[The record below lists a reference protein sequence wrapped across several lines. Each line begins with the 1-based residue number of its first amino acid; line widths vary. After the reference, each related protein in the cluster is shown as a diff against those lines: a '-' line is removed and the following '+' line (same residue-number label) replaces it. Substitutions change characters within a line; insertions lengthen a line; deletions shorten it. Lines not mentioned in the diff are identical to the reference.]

1 VQGVCNS
8 WESFKATWKNELD
21 SGNLIIV
28 MQHVPK
34 AHPDLPKV
42 PIDIT
47 FAKTDEG
54 KKLIRAIVHTVG
66 PTARP
71 YVVPPGTPKDRVEI
85 LRKAFMD
92 TMKDPEFLADAEK
105 AKLDINPLD
114 GASLEKAV
122 HEVFNVDPTLVP
134 KLKEILK

>member
-1 VQGVCNS
+1 VP
-8 WESFKATWKNELD
+8 LD
-21 SGNLIIV
+21 IN
-28 MQHVPK
+28 
-34 AHPDLPKV
+34 
-42 PIDIT
+42 

-54 KKLIRAIVHTVG
+54 KKLIRAVVHTVG

-71 YVVPPGTPKDRVEI
+71 YVVPPGTPKDRLEI

-114 GASLEKAV
+114 GATLERGV
-122 HEVFNVDPTLVP
+122 REVFNIDVSLIPR
-134 KLKEILK
+134 LKEILK